1 MSTKNDQVFQLSL
14 TELAFMI
21 IFILMLLLGMMV
33 VRTVKENNELKA
45 AAAIEQGAQTKTDVL
60 NQVTSA
66 LKAKLEAIGQKKPDE
81 VISKM
86 VLAQEAQA
94 ETGRLKVLLEEK
106 DKQVTALTEI
116 EKALADV
123 PKDKKAE
130 EAKAIVV
137 QALLTMAELQKA
149 LQSKRDDAGEKLT
162 GPQIID
168 KVREMQQARTQLA
181 QALKVNEGEVSDATI
196 DKLVKDAAAY
206 GDLAKS
212 DANPLALK
220 KANSDLQ
227 GQVTYLQHKLDAR
240 GGMDFPPCW
249 ADPVTGKIQM
259 LFYVE
264 LSENSVRVTPDW
276 PASRQLD
283 AMALP
288 GMDGVLSKQS
298 YGYDEFLQAVRP
310 IYDLSQSKTCR
321 FYVRMK
327 NEITDAVQS
336 DRKRR
341 MIENSFYKLEMRR

>member
-45 AAAIEQGAQTKTDVL
+45 AAASEQGAQSKTDVL
-60 NQVTSA
+60 NQVTSV

-86 VLAQEAQA
+86 VLAAEAQA

-106 DKQVTALTEI
+106 DKEVTALTEI
-116 EKALADV
+116 EKALAEV
-123 PKDKKAE
+123 PKSQKAE
-130 EAKAIVV
+130 EAKAIIV

-149 LQSKRDDAGEKLT
+149 LQSKKDDAGDKLT

-168 KVREMQQARTQLA
+168 KVRELQQAQRQLA
-181 QALKVNEGEVSDATI
+181 QALKVNENELSGATI
-196 DKLVKDAAAY
+196 DKLVKDATAY
-206 GDLAKS
+206 GDLARS

-227 GQVTYLQHKLDAR
+227 GQVSYLQHKLDAR

-249 ADPVTGKIQM
+249 ADPATGKIQM

-264 LSENSVRVTPDW
+264 LIENSVRVTPDW

-283 AMALP
+283 AMTLP
-288 GMDGVLSKQS
+288 GMDVVLSKQS
-298 YGYDEFLQAVRP
+298 YGYAEFLQAVRP

>member
-45 AAAIEQGAQTKTDVL
+45 AAATEQGAQSKTDVL

-66 LKAKLEAIGQKKPDE
+66 LKANLEAIGQNKPDE

-86 VLAQEAQA
+86 VLAAEAQA

-116 EKALADV
+116 EKALAEV
-123 PKDKKAE
+123 PKDKKNQ

-149 LQSKRDDAGEKLT
+149 LQSKKDDEGKKLT

-181 QALKVNEGEVSDATI
+181 QALKIDEGDLSEATI
-196 DKLVKDAAAY
+196 EKLVKDATAY

-212 DANPLALK
+212 DTNPMALK

-249 ADPVTGKIQM
+249 ADPATGKIQM

-276 PASRQLD
+276 PASRQQD

-288 GMDGVLSKQS
+288 GMDAVLSKQS
-298 YGYDEFLQAVRP
+298 YGYDDFLQAVRP

-327 NEITDAVQS
+327 NEISDAVQS

-341 MIENSFYKLEMRR
+341 LIENSFYKLEMRR